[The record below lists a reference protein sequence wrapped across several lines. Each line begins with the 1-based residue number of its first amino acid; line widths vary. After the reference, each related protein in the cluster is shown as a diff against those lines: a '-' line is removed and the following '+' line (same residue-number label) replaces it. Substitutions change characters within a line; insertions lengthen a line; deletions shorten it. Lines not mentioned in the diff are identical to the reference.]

1 MMSTKTKIVADADV
15 IIHFDKAGRLHDLP
29 TILVE
34 YEFVVLSI
42 VRDEVKCPTR
52 EKLDN
57 IADRLGIIRFED
69 FPATG
74 EMMKEYALLTKK
86 YGRGES
92 ACMAYCRFT
101 NNVIGSSNLKD
112 IKNYCASHGIT
123 NLTTIDFLYY
133 AVQRGKMTAQEANDF
148 VADVKAKGSKLP
160 NVDFTTYVSPVKL

>member
-1 MMSTKTKIVADADV
+1 M
-15 IIHFDKAGRLHDLP
+15 IIHFYKAGRLHDLP
-29 TILVE
+29 TILEE

-42 VRDEVKCPTR
+42 VREEVKPPTR
-52 EKLDN
+52 HALDN
-57 IADRLGIIRFED
+57 IAARMGIIHFED
-69 FPATG
+69 FPTTG
-74 EMMKEYALLTKK
+74 EMMKEYACLTQR

-101 NNVIGSSNLKD
+101 HNVIGSSNLKD
-112 IKNYCASHGIT
+112 IKNYCATHGIT

-160 NVDFTTYVSPVKL
+160 DVDFATYVSPVKL